1 VKGAI
6 ASPAITL
13 LLPETV
19 EYFQVLPEYSSHLR
33 SNQMGLPASGPA
45 SALL

>member
-13 LLPETV
+13 FLPETL

-33 SNQMGLPASGPA
+33 SNRKG
-45 SALL
+45 